1 VDDREI
7 AERLEKQDAF
17 WNGPRLTYLM
27 FASIAVAIVVLWVIS
42 SIRSGDFSWMP
53 LAHDPV
59 RELPPSG
66 W

>member
-1 VDDREI
+1 MDERQIE
-7 AERLEKQDAF
+7 ERLAREDEF
-17 WNGPRLTYLM
+17 WNGPRLHALLAVSLAIAIAILYVI
-27 FASIAVAIVVLWVIS
+27 ASV
-42 SIRSGDFSWMP
+42 RSGDYSWSP